1 MQESKNKLILI
12 KKTKQPFKLTVK
24 KPTNTVGEKT
34 NNNKCDASVLIAITI
49 ERKLQLEKQMPLNKR
64 KNKHNKNRVT
74 EILRKLHNI
83 DTNVDPKNRV
93 LKYKQ
98 RPIKRY
104 KQIQKLKVL
113 QK

>member
-1 MQESKNKLILI
+1 
-12 KKTKQPFKLTVK
+12 
-24 KPTNTVGEKT
+24 
-34 NNNKCDASVLIAITI
+34 
-49 ERKLQLEKQMPLNKR
+49 MPLKKR
-64 KNKHNKNRVT
+64 NNIENKNRVT

-83 DTNVDPKNRV
+83 DTNVDPKNRA

-98 RPIKRY
+98 RPIKRVSKRY